1 MFKTKQF
8 ICLKNIL
15 FASLAS
21 GGVLVMCSL
30 VIAAALTEIENRPIR
45 NAVFFVLMMV
55 IYAVFFYRFHL
66 YPRLNTYAEH
76 TDDFAPQ
83 KELLAFIHDEGK
95 IIFAIY
101 GIVAIV
107 TEISGLMMQNAPR
120 NPILTASLFCL
131 SPLMAIPIPIVRSI
145 LALAYSVSLVC
156 LLVFLR
162 SRKIHREK
170 ISAKRD
176 KTNRRG

>member
-1 MFKTKQF
+1 MFKNKKEWLL
-8 ICLKNIL
+8 CLKNIL

-21 GGVLVMCSL
+21 GGVLVMGSL
-30 VIAAALTEIENRPIR
+30 VLAAALTEIENQSIR
-45 NAVFFVLMMV
+45 NVTLFVMMMV
-55 IYAVFFYRFHL
+55 IYAIFFYRFHL
-66 YPRLNTYAEH
+66 YPRLDTYAEH
-76 TDDFAPQ
+76 TDDFSPK
-83 KELLAFIHDEGK
+83 KELLAFIHAEGK

-107 TEISGLMMQNAPR
+107 AEFSDLIIQNTPQ
-120 NPILTASLFCL
+120 NPILFSAVFCL
-131 SPLMAIPIPIVRSI
+131 SPLMAIPIPVVRSI

-170 ISAKRD
+170 ISAKKR
-176 KTNRRG
+176 